1 METHGTSSNITNKQ
15 VLTTGGKIT
24 KRLFDI
30 VACIAAAAVLCPFW
44 LCIGLLVACGSKGS
58 ALYRQTRVGRDG
70 MEFKLLKFRTM
81 RQDADK
87 IGGLIT
93 IGEDSRVTRIGR
105 FLRKYK
111 IDELPQFL
119 NIIKGDMSIVGP
131 RPEVPKYVALYDERQ
146 RKVLSVRPGLT
157 DYASIEYIAE
167 NELLAKSSDPDRTY
181 IEEIMPAKL
190 ELNLKYIENQSV
202 TEDLRLIFKTLF
214 SILKK

>member
-1 METHGTSSNITNKQ
+1 
-15 VLTTGGKIT
+15 
-24 KRLFDI
+24 
-30 VACIAAAAVLCPFW
+30 
-44 LCIGLLVACGSKGS
+44 
-58 ALYRQTRVGRDG
+58 
-70 MEFKLLKFRTM
+70 M

-93 IGEDSRVTRIGR
+93 VGEDRRVTRIGR

-131 RPEVPKYVALYDERQ
+131 RPEVPKYVALYNERQ
-146 RKVLSVRPGLT
+146 RRVLSVRPGLT
-157 DYASIEYIAE
+157 DYASIEYISE
-167 NELLAKSSDPDRTY
+167 NELLAQSSDPDRTY

-190 ELNLKYIENQSV
+190 ELNLKYIDNQSV
-202 TEDLRLIFKTLF
+202 VEDLRLIFKTLF